1 MRATYRPGTRAW
13 LLLPAAV
20 LVLSGLAAGCSSGG
34 GGGGSGGGG
43 GGSSSSSSS
52 SKPAYC
58 TAASQLKTS
67 VHNLGNVHVAQNG
80 LSSLQTAL
88 SKVQASATTFA
99 ADAKSAY
106 PSQTTALKN
115 SLSSLDTAI
124 KAAEGQPPL
133 TAAAAVVPAVT
144 QVKTSASNLQSAVKG
159 KCQ

>member
-1 MRATYRPGTRAW
+1 MRATYRPGTRRW
-13 LLLPAAV
+13 LLIAAAV
-20 LVLSGLAAGCSSGG
+20 LVLSGLAAGC
-34 GGGGSGGGG
+34 
-43 GGSSSSSSS
+43 SS

-67 VHNLGNVHVAQNG
+67 VHNLGNVSVAQNG

-88 SKVQASATTFA
+88 GKVQTSAKTFA
-99 ADAKSAY
+99 TDAKSAY

-115 SLSSLDTAI
+115 SLSSLENAI
-124 KAAEGQPPL
+124 KSAKGQPPL
-133 TAAAAVVPAVT
+133 TAAAAVVPALT

>member
-20 LVLSGLAAGCSSGG
+20 LVLSGLAAGCSS
-34 GGGGSGGGG
+34 SSG

-52 SKPAYC
+52 SKPTYC

-67 VHNLGNVHVAQNG
+67 VHNLADVKVATNG

-124 KAAEGQPPL
+124 KSAKGQPPL
-133 TAAAAVVPAVT
+133 TAATAVVPAVT

>member
-1 MRATYRPGTRAW
+1 MRATYRPGTRTW

-20 LVLSGLAAGCSSGG
+20 LVLSGLAAGCSSS
-34 GGGGSGGGG
+34 GSTE
-43 GGSSSSSSS
+43 SSSS

-67 VHNLGNVHVAQNG
+67 VHNLGNVNVATNG

-88 SKVQASATTFA
+88 SKVQTSANTFA

-124 KAAEGQPPL
+124 KSAKGQPPL

>member
-1 MRATYRPGTRAW
+1 MRATYRPGTRRW

-20 LVLSGLAAGCSSGG
+20 LVLSGLAAGCSSS
-34 GGGGSGGGG
+34 GST
-43 GGSSSSSSS
+43 SSSSSS

-67 VHNLGNVHVAQNG
+67 VHNLGDVHVAKNG

-88 SKVQASATTFA
+88 GKVQASATIFA

-115 SLSSLDTAI
+115 SLSSLETAI
-124 KAAEGQPPL
+124 KAAKGQPPL